1 MRYFNKKTMTEAV
14 LGVHEINDDVIELND
29 DHWFFTSYIPSGKQ
43 LIIDKDDNLV
53 LIDIINLL
61 SDKDK
66 IAIIKSKQKQLIKEC
81 DEKIAILQDIID
93 LDMQESN
100 EEEQLKQLKKY
111 RILLTRVDTSDINAV
126 FPEQP

>member
-1 MRYFNKKTMTEAV
+1 MTEVV

-61 SDKDK
+61 SDEDK
-66 IAIIKSKQKQLIKEC
+66 IAINESKKQQLIEEANSQIILLQRAIKYNKETEQEKQLL
-81 DEKIAILQDIID
+81 EKLEIFTVDV
-93 LDMQESN
+93 S
-100 EEEQLKQLKKY
+100 
-111 RILLTRVDTSDINAV
+111 RIDTSNINTV
-126 FPEQP
+126 FPDMPEQP